1 MMERKKPFKCARHP
15 RRRAG
20 WFSKIPN
27 SLSHHMGKGG
37 KESSSNSWPT
47 HPLPMKIPN
56 FWHTKSLPTRSNQRY
71 TEWPIQPH
79 RFVNQFSEKMVCMTH
94 MVCMGELPW
103 TQLALSSSLSL
114 PSLKS
119 CTDSHVYYYHTT
131 YIGKWLGMVSQCCK
145 PVLVGRGNGWERV
158 KVGKIHSVKKRSR
171 RTVPAMPFYPILK
184 LPHRWIGKV
193 AFRVPNT
200 IFTSEFAEFTPRADW
215 IISRYVMLWMFM
227 ASYLPMP

>member
-1 MMERKKPFKCARHP
+1 MCSPSKAESWLGFQKYRIHFLITWRKEGRNLLPILGLLTHCQWKSQTSDTLRVYQPAATNGTRNGQSNHTVSSISSPKRWCA
-15 RRRAG
+15 
-20 WFSKIPN
+20 
-27 SLSHHMGKGG
+27 
-37 KESSSNSWPT
+37 WPT
-47 HPLPMKIPN
+47 WFVWESYLGLSLLRLP
-56 FWHTKSLPTRSNQRY
+56 
-71 TEWPIQPH
+71 
-79 RFVNQFSEKMVCMTH
+79 
-94 MVCMGELPW
+94 
-103 TQLALSSSLSL
+103 LSL

-119 CTDSHVYYYHTT
+119 CIDSHVYYYHTT

-158 KVGKIHSVKKRSR
+158 KVGKIHTVKKRSR

-193 AFRVPNT
+193 AVRVPNT